1 MSFFICF
8 LWHPNLRN
16 KAHSNSGRPDSYEV
30 LQYLPKSLAHFICSP
45 RQLSLQIF
53 FWMNTNFYRY
63 FSENPKPMFD
73 LIKELYLD
81 HNPTL
86 THYFIALL
94 EKKGLLLRVYTQNV
108 DSLGSTLS
116 KISSFFLLFSCSL
129 LFIWIVFQ
137 IGDFYLIRSVF
148 QIYLFTVI

>member
-1 MSFFICF
+1 
-8 LWHPNLRN
+8 
-16 KAHSNSGRPDSYEV
+16 
-30 LQYLPKSLAHFICSP
+30 
-45 RQLSLQIF
+45 
-53 FWMNTNFYRY
+53 MNTNFFNRY

-108 DSLGSTLS
+108 DALGSKLN
-116 KISSFFLLFSCSL
+116 
-129 LFIWIVFQ
+129 IVNNILQLYNF
-137 IGDFYLIRSVF
+137 
-148 QIYLFTVI
+148 

>member
-1 MSFFICF
+1 
-8 LWHPNLRN
+8 
-16 KAHSNSGRPDSYEV
+16 
-30 LQYLPKSLAHFICSP
+30 
-45 RQLSLQIF
+45 
-53 FWMNTNFYRY
+53 MNTNFYRY

-108 DSLGSTLS
+108 DALGSKLS
-116 KISSFFLLFSCSL
+116 KISSFFYYFHAVC
-129 LFIWIVFQ
+129 
-137 IGDFYLIRSVF
+137 
-148 QIYLFTVI
+148 YLFELFFKLEIFISLDLYFKFIFLQ

>member
-1 MSFFICF
+1 MKCYNTF
-8 LWHPNLRN
+8 LNPLHILFVALDNYHC
-16 KAHSNSGRPDSYEV
+16 KY
-30 LQYLPKSLAHFICSP
+30 
-45 RQLSLQIF
+45 F

-108 DSLGSTLS
+108 DALGSKLS
-116 KISSFFLLFSCSL
+116 KISSFFYYFHAVC
-129 LFIWIVFQ
+129 
-137 IGDFYLIRSVF
+137 
-148 QIYLFTVI
+148 YLFELFFKLEIFISLDLYFKFIFLQ